1 MTPPGGEAGPRLA
14 HRSAMFSLVASLEAD
29 FEDGVLR
36 PVKPLRL
43 RPGER
48 VRIIVKRQPDPARW
62 DLARLAK
69 LGAEEDLELAN
80 AGLDYWGGSL
90 KDEDDR

>member
-1 MTPPGGEAGPRLA
+1 M
-14 HRSAMFSLVASLEAD
+14 SLVEAD
-29 FEDGVLR
+29 YEDGVLR

-48 VRIIVKRQPDPARW
+48 VHLIVRRRSDPARW
-62 DLARLAK
+62 DLERLTK
-69 LGAEEDLELAN
+69 LGHDEDLDLAST
-80 AGLDYWGGSL
+80 GLEDWSQSL

>member
-1 MTPPGGEAGPRLA
+1 
-14 HRSAMFSLVASLEAD
+14 MFSSVASLEAD

-48 VRIIVKRQPDPARW
+48 VRIIVRRQPNPARW
-62 DLARLAK
+62 DLDRLAK
-69 LGAEEDLELAN
+69 LGTKEDLELTN
-80 AGLDYWGGSL
+80 AGLEDWGRSL

>member
-1 MTPPGGEAGPRLA
+1 
-14 HRSAMFSLVASLEAD
+14 VASVEAD
-29 FEDGVLR
+29 YEDGVLR

-48 VRIIVKRQPDPARW
+48 VQLIVRRRSDPARW

-69 LGAEEDLELAN
+69 VGGEEDLELAS
-80 AGLDYWGGSL
+80 AGLGDWERAL
-90 KDEDDR
+90 QDEDER

>member
-1 MTPPGGEAGPRLA
+1 LPARA
-14 HRSAMFSLVASLEAD
+14 IFSSVASVEAD
-29 FEDGVLR
+29 YENGVLR

-48 VRIIVKRQPDPARW
+48 VHIIVRRQSDPARW
-62 DLARLAK
+62 DLNRLAK
-69 LGAEEDLELAN
+69 VGSEDDLDLAS
-80 AGLDYWGGSL
+80 AGLEDWARSL